1 MKLFRAV
8 LLSVLGTIL
17 AVQLPFGVTPVQAE
31 NDKVTWEDIA
41 GVTTPVIADTTP
53 GHAGL
58 VVANDVQ
65 TIPPGGRPWFVQ
77 SGNASFRP
85 VNGELRFKVKGLVLL
100 GGGATGTPD
109 GVTQVKGT
117 IVCNGP
123 VVVDADPVAL
133 SPQGDAEFHGRVT
146 PVPSC
151 VNPIF
156 LIRIGP
162 GTPGSIT
169 DRWIAAGVVRRP
181 GVE

>member
-1 MKLFRAV
+1 MNLSRLV
-8 LLSVLGTIL
+8 LLAVVGIL
-17 AVQLPFGVTPVQAE
+17 FTLRPAFDVPAAQAAD
-31 NDKVTWEDIA
+31 DKVKWEDIA
-41 GVTTPVIADTTP
+41 GVTTPVIAAAT
-53 GHAGL
+53 AGA
-58 VVANDVQ
+58 VVPNDVQ

-77 SGNASFRP
+77 RGDAEFRP
-85 VNGELRFKVKGLVLL
+85 VTGELRFKVNGLVLL
-100 GGGATGTPD
+100 GGGFTGTTD

-123 VVVDADPVAL
+123 VVVDSDPVPL
-133 SPQGDAEFHGRVT
+133 SPQGDAEFHGHVT

-162 GTPGSIT
+162 GTAGST
-169 DRWIAAGVVRRP
+169 ADRWIAAGVVRRP